1 MEPNTEGSSVDDAQS
16 SLEMD
21 FDRQGNL
28 LTKLTPI
35 FSVQRLQWLPPGRS
49 TRSIACCNFFSL
61 QRLHGF
67 RQVVQHVQLHVAKI
81 GLKHTH
87 GRLRIEGPQE

>member
-1 MEPNTEGSSVDDAQS
+1 MEYRG
-16 SLEMD
+16 MK
-21 FDRQGNL
+21 
-28 LTKLTPI
+28 LTKNWNLDHGIVEGKRGKFKLDFRPWHGGRQF
-35 FSVQRLQWLPPGRS
+35 FSV
-49 TRSIACCNFFSL
+49 

-81 GLKHTH
+81 GLINELKHTH